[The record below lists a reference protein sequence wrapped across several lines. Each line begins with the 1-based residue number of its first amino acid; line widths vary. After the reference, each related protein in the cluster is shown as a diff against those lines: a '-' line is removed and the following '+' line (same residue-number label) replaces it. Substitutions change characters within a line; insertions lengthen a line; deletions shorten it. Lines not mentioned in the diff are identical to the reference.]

1 MFDLKW
7 IRDEPEAFDRGLER
21 RGLEPQSAAVLELDR
36 RRREL
41 HTELQEMQNRRNAAS
56 KEIGQ
61 KMQAGERDAAEALK
75 REVAELKQKLGDVEA
90 REQELAQQLD
100 DRLARLPNLPA
111 GDVPDGDDE
120 DANVEL
126 RRWGEPTVP
135 AGAKQHFELGEAL
148 GEMDFELAAKLS
160 GSRFVV
166 MQGEVARLH
175 RALGQFMIDLHT
187 REHGYLETNP
197 PVLLRDAAL
206 YGTGQLPKFGDD
218 LFRTT
223 NEFWL
228 SPTAEVPLTNLA
240 ADEILDEAA
249 LPQRY
254 TALTLCFR
262 AEAGAAGKD
271 TRGML
276 RQHQFEKCE
285 LVSIAHP
292 ERSWDE
298 LERMTGCAETVLQ
311 RLELPYRVV
320 ALCTGDLG
328 GAAAKTYDI
337 EVWLPGQEM
346 YREISSCSNT
356 LDYQARRMKA
366 RFRPKDGKGTR
377 FVHTLNGSGIA
388 VGRALIAVMENH
400 QQPDGSIRVPEALQ
414 PYLGGQP
421 RIGARADV
429 SADG

>member
-1 MFDLKW
+1 
-7 IRDEPEAFDRGLER
+7 
-21 RGLEPQSAAVLELDR
+21 VLTLDR
-36 RRREL
+36 ERREL
-41 HTELQEMQNRRNAAS
+41 HTEAQELQNRRNAAS

-61 KMQAGERDAAEALK
+61 KMKAGEPEAAESLK
-75 REVAELKQKLGDVEA
+75 AEVAELKDHLATLER
-90 REQELAQQLD
+90 REQELAQKLED
-100 DRLARLPNLPA
+100 TLARLPNLPA
-111 GDVPDGDDE
+111 DDVPDGADE
-120 DANVEL
+120 GANVEL
-126 RRWGEPTVP
+126 RRWGEPATP
-135 AGAKQHFELGEAL
+135 AAGKQHFELGEQR
-148 GEMDFELAAKLS
+148 GEMDFELSAKLA

-166 MQGEVARLH
+166 MKGQIARLH

-187 REHGYLETNP
+187 REHGYLEINP
-197 PVLLRDAAL
+197 PVLLRDRAL

-223 NEFWL
+223 NDYWL

-240 ADEILDEAA
+240 ADEILDEAE

-285 LVSIAHP
+285 LVSVAHP
-292 ERSWDE
+292 DHSWDE

-311 RLELPYRVV
+311 QLELPYRVV

-328 GAAAKTYDI
+328 AAARKTYDI
-337 EVWLPGQEM
+337 EVWLPGQGL

-356 LDYQARRMKA
+356 GDYQARRMQA
-366 RFRPKDGKGTR
+366 RFRPKEGKGTR
-377 FVHTLNGSGIA
+377 YVHTLNGSGIA
-388 VGRALIAVMENH
+388 VGRALIAVLENH
-400 QQPDGSIRVPEALQ
+400 QQDDGSIRVPDALR
-414 PYLGGQP
+414 PYLGGQE
-421 RIGARADV
+421 RI